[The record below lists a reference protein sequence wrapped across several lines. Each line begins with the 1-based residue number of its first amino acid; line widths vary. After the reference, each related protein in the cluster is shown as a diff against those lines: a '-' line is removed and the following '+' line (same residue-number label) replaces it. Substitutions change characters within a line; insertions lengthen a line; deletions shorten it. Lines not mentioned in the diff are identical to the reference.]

1 MIALLLQLAV
11 SPVGT
16 WEAETVRQVQPV
28 DAQGHPMGASVPVSD
43 QGRIVFRADQT
54 YVAARRWA
62 WVEDGQ
68 LVGTYAYDMPWNFGP
83 SEALPS
89 SEKMYSQPKFCSL
102 RQRLANVLSVPSSN
116 RSRLSAPLNAIT
128 LSHISITVS

>member
-68 LVGTYAYDMPWNFGP
+68 LVGTYAYAEGTWRIDN
-83 SEALPS
+83 PS
-89 SEKMYSQPKFCSL
+89 SGDELSMLCVKREDATTETCQPFTATDHTL
-102 RQRLANVLSVPSSN
+102 QWGPFTFTG
-116 RSRLSAPLNAIT
+116 SAE
-128 LSHISITVS
+128 